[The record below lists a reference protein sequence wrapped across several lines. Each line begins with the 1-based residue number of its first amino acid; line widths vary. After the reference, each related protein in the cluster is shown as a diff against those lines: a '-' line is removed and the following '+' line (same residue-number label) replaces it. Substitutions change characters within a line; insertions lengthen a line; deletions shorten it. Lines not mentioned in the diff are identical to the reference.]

1 MLYFSTIEPAT
12 LELLRNIS
20 RRDIFKNCRLVGGT
34 SLALQLGHR
43 KSIDLDFFGTI
54 DFESTAFKHFI
65 EEFEKVEILV
75 KSRNIRTY
83 TLNNIK
89 VDFVNYSYPWLD
101 DPLKQETLIL
111 AKPRDIAAMKISAIT
126 GRGSKKDFVDLYFL
140 LQMYSLTDIFALY
153 RKKYQDGSEYLAL
166 KSLSFFDDAEE
177 DADPVMLTDVSW
189 DSIKERIIKEVIAF
203 AKL

>member
-43 KSIDLDFFGTI
+43 KSKDLDFFGTI